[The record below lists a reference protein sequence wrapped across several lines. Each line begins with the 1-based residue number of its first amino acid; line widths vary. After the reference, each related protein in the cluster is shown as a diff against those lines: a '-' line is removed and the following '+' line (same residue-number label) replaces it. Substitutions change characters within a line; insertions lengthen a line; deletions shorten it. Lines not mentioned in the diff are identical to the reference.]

1 MPGQNNK
8 WLKPKGKK
16 IDNRTLPKGDHTV
29 EIFRQILKEI
39 MINSI
44 KYKVEN
50 FTFYKLLSKK

>member
-8 WLKPKGKK
+8 WLKTKGKK